1 MSHRAI
7 AIQWP
12 SVSLED
18 VAKVQTGLPIGK
30 VVNGNSLKLPY
41 LRVANVQ
48 DGYLELS
55 EVKEV
60 IVSAN
65 DAERFRLQHEDVLMT
80 EGGDFD
86 KLGRGCV
93 WNSEIANCLHQ
104 NHVFAVRTNRE
115 KLLPYFFANYAAS
128 PIGRSYFLGCSKQS
142 TNLASINST
151 QLRQMP
157 VPLPP
162 LPEQRA
168 IAAVLSAWDRA
179 IEQTTALIAAK
190 ERLKQGLMQQLLTG
204 KRRFKEF
211 TKPWEKKSFSAFMT
225 ESRVRGSNGD
235 EARKLTVKL
244 YGKGVVA
251 KSEARVGSQATQY
264 YRRST
269 GQFIYSKLDFLNGA
283 FGIVPSVLDGYES
296 TLDVPAFDII
306 EKMDSRW
313 FVAFVS
319 REAFYENHLG
329 LANGGRKARRVN
341 PNDFL
346 AINVPIPENDEQAK
360 IADAVDTFDREI
372 KLLRQVLLATRVQKR
387 ALMQKLLTGEVRV
400 TESLLKQGAKL

>member
-1 MSHRAI
+1 MEKTNFPDGWSRDELGKLVKFSSGGT
-7 AIQWP
+7 P
-12 SVSLED
+12 SKEVPEYWNGDIPWITAKDMKTFELRGSEIMITLDGLKHGGRTVPEKSILILVRGMTLMKD
-18 VAKVQTGLPIGK
+18 VPIGLTTREIAF
-30 VVNGNSLKLPY
+30 N
-41 LRVANVQ
+41 Q
-48 DGYLELS
+48 DVRGLQVKGQMEPRFLAYALVGQKETLLGLVDIAGHGTGRLSS
-55 EVKEV
+55 EVL
-60 IVSAN
+60 
-65 DAERFRLQHEDVLMT
+65 AEHPISYPE
-80 EGGDFD
+80 
-86 KLGRGCV
+86 
-93 WNSEIANCLHQ
+93 NIA
-104 NHVFAVRTNRE
+104 
-115 KLLPYFFANYAAS
+115 
-128 PIGRSYFLGCSKQS
+128 
-142 TNLASINST
+142 
-151 QLRQMP
+151 
-157 VPLPP
+157 
-162 LPEQRA
+162 EQTA

-211 TKPWEKKSFSAFMT
+211 SKPWEKKSFSAFMT

-244 YGKGVVA
+244 YGKGVVP
-251 KSEARVGSQATQY
+251 KSEARVGSQSTQY

-346 AINVPIPENDEQAK
+346 AINVPIPEKDEQAK
-360 IADAVDTFDREI
+360 VADAVDTFDREI
-372 KLLRQVLLATRVQKR
+372 KLLREVLLATRVQKR

-400 TESLLKQGAKL
+400 TESLLKKGAKL